1 MVTVLYFAA
10 CRERAGTDKE
20 ELPLA
25 GQTVAAA
32 LDTICARH
40 QDLAAIR
47 SHIRAAKNQAFADDE
62 DTLADGDE
70 LALIPPVAGG
80 QDRTPLVQV
89 LDTALPVDPLLD
101 NVAHPGAGAQV
112 VMIGTVRDHAAGEG
126 VERLEYEAYVAM
138 AEKVIGDIV
147 REVESQHDGVRAE
160 CVHRVGKL
168 AIGDRAVV
176 VATSAA
182 HRQAAFEACMT
193 IINRLK
199 EDAPIWK
206 HEHRSSGVVWVG
218 LGP

>member
-10 CRERAGTDKE
+10 CRERTRCDSE
-20 ELPLA
+20 TLDLA
-25 GQTVAAA
+25 GKTVGEA
-32 LDTICARH
+32 LDVLCQQH
-40 QDLAAIR
+40 PGLAGIR
-47 SHIRAAKNQAFADDE
+47 SHIRLARNQAFAPMDE
-62 DTLADGDE
+62 TLAEGDE

-80 QDRTPLVQV
+80 TARVPWITVQDEPLQ
-89 LDTALPVDPLLD
+89 VDPLLD
-101 NVAHPGAGAQV
+101 NVAHDGAGAQV

-147 REVESQHDGVRAE
+147 RGVEAEFEGVRAA
-160 CVHRVGKL
+160 CAHRIGKL

-176 VATSAA
+176 VATSSP
-182 HRQAAFEACMT
+182 HRQEAFLACQA
-193 IINRLK
+193 IIDRLK